1 MSAAVDPYR
10 IGIIDDHQLFLDGI
24 SLLVATFDTD
34 SAVVPHRSSK
44 SMLDALSAGEV
55 YDLILCDLIM
65 RELNGLAF
73 LGALK
78 TFSSPPPVI
87 IMSGISSDPPL
98 AQVRAMG
105 AKAFIHKS
113 ADPKTLKQVI
123 QTVRGGGTWFDGFQ
137 PTVPIVAKDTY
148 GVQSD
153 GDADAVLDD
162 SDICMTLTDRH
173 KDILRLLVDG
183 ASNREM
189 AERLFISENTV
200 KSHLKQM
207 FTNFGVTK
215 RAVLLQ
221 RARLL
226 GLI

>member
-1 MSAAVDPYR
+1 MSAVGQYR

-24 SLLVATFDTD
+24 SLLVANIEPNI
-34 SAVVPHRSSK
+34 AVVTHGSSK
-44 SMLDALSAGEV
+44 SMIDALNVGET
-55 YDLILCDLIM
+55 YDLIICDLIM

-78 TFSSPPPVI
+78 TLKSTPPVI
-87 IMSGISSDPPL
+87 IMSGISSDPPIQ
-98 AQVRAMG
+98 QVRAMG

-113 ADPKTLKQVI
+113 ADPEMLKHVI
-123 QTVRGGGTWFDGFQ
+123 QTVRDGGTWFPGCL
-137 PTVPIVAKDTY
+137 TEVDT
-148 GVQSD
+148 QTAALASEP
-153 GDADAVLDD
+153 AD
-162 SDICMTLTDRH
+162 SDVWATLTKRH
-173 KDILRLLVDG
+173 KEILALLVDG
-183 ASNREM
+183 ASNRDM
-189 AERLFISENTV
+189 ADILCISENTV

-215 RAVLLQ
+215 RAVLVQ